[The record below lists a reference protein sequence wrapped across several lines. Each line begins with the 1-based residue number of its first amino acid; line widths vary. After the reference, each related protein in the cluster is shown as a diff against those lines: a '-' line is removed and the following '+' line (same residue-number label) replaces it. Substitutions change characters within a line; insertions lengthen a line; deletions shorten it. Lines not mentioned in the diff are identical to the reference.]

1 MEEGRIDFNVKI
13 AGIVAGIRCRYQEN
27 CDFFYSYVTGE
38 PEAFRIEATEE
49 DQAFSRELLR
59 KFVGE
64 RADLYSD
71 SYLENISLMNVLS
84 RKLLD
89 FNVLLIHGSALCM
102 DGQAYIFVAPS
113 GTGKSTHTRFWRETF
128 GNRVQMINDDKPLV
142 RIENGKAVVYGSP
155 WDGKH
160 HLSNNI
166 SAPLRAIVS
175 LNRDTENRIE
185 PMPGADVFPVM
196 MRQTAWSRTGDLKLK
211 VIGLERALMEAA
223 AFYKLGCNMDPD
235 AARVAWEGMQP
246 V

>member
-1 MEEGRIDFNVKI
+1 MERGRIDFNVQI
-13 AGIVAGIRCRYQEN
+13 AGVFAGVRCKYQEN
-27 CDFFYSYVTGE
+27 CDFFYSYFTGE

-49 DQAFSRELLR
+49 DEAFSRELLR
-59 KFVGE
+59 RFVGE

-71 SYLENISLMNVLS
+71 SYLENISLMNLLS
-84 RKLLD
+84 RRLLD
-89 FNVLLIHGSALCM
+89 YNVLLIHGSALCM
-102 DGQAYIFVAPS
+102 DGRAYIFTAPG
-113 GTGKSTHTRFWRETF
+113 GTGKSTHARFWRETF

-166 SAPLRAIVS
+166 AAPLKAVIW
-175 LNRDTENRIE
+175 LNRDAENHIE
-185 PMPGADVFPVM
+185 PLQKADVFPVLM
-196 MRQTAWSRTGDLKLK
+196 KQTAWTKDGSLKLR
-211 VIGLERALMEAA
+211 IIQLEKSLMEAA